1 MTTFQ
6 DPQPQSRRA
15 VRQSERGDAAEQP
28 AQPSFGQ
35 QPPASPQHFAQPESS
50 RDMWDTTARR
60 AAQLPPAASRPENP
74 ASSGRRSAA
83 PSVPL
88 AEPLTYSTQSKTPA
102 PSYDAQT
109 FRTRADTST
118 TSEQFKVRDFSP
130 EGRRSAQAP
139 DRSWGAP
146 TPAVPSTD
154 LDYHT
159 EAREADAPSAPIA
172 EVPLFSAPEPTSAG
186 PTSAEPTSLEPTSA
200 EATSEESTS
209 AEPTLEASAEPTPTV
224 AFALPDSNEP
234 AAAESIQP
242 DELPSEPELQPEP
255 EAQPQAEAV
264 VPAPVEQVR
273 PVERTVTRRQL
284 RAMQQ
289 AEEASLN
296 SQVPELVP
304 PPAPYSAPISSVPAA
319 ENPTPP
325 VVRSEAP
332 QVVES
337 SPFEALFRRT
347 PATETAAAVPIDFP
361 PVPRSA
367 SEPVV
372 APATSQVEA
381 AENADTR
388 ASDLAQAIS
397 EFDSLTASQQALANQ
412 PRSAEPGTWTPP
424 TGHWSTQADQ
434 DDDFADN
441 AVNRRIGSGHT
452 ATNALVLPSIPLGAD
467 IRGPLTGTGEIVL
480 TGSIDLPQ
488 TLASTGQSDRFDSG
502 IDDLFDLSD
511 AEITSTDSSPVRAIR
526 AVSTHNSGHGVTHT
540 QKPKGTKALTV
551 LLIAA
556 SSMAVVVAGL
566 LVAAFAFNVF

>member
-15 VRQSERGDAAEQP
+15 VRQSERGEAAEQP

-35 QPPASPQHFAQPESS
+35 QPPAAPQHFAQPESS

-60 AAQLPPAASRPENP
+60 AAQLPPASTRPEGAGN
-74 ASSGRRSAA
+74 SGRRSATPA
-83 PSVPL
+83 VPL

-130 EGRRSAQAP
+130 EGRRSAHTP
-139 DRSWGAP
+139 DRSWSSPTP
-146 TPAVPSTD
+146 TPADPSSD

-159 EAREADAPSAPIA
+159 EARESEAAEAPVAETPVAEALVA
-172 EVPLFSAPEPTSAG
+172 EVPVAEVPVFSEPA
-186 PTSAEPTSLEPTSA
+186 
-200 EATSEESTS
+200 
-209 AEPTLEASAEPTPTV
+209 PTV
-224 AFALPDSNEP
+224 AFTLPESEEPAEADQPEQAEPEAAPESVIAVEEPVEP
-234 AAAESIQP
+234 AA
-242 DELPSEPELQPEP
+242 
-255 EAQPQAEAV
+255 
-264 VPAPVEQVR
+264 PAPAAVEQAR

-296 SQVPELVP
+296 SQVPELVQP
-304 PPAPYSAPISSVPAA
+304 PMQPSVPITSLPPVGNIVTPAVPAA
-319 ENPTPP
+319 APP
-325 VVRSEAP
+325 
-332 QVVES
+332 VVES

-347 PATETAAAVPIDFP
+347 PATDAAPPAPIDFP
-361 PVPRSA
+361 PAPRGASVPV
-367 SEPVV
+367 EPVV
-372 APATSQVEA
+372 VAPTSDPVPDE
-381 AENADTR
+381 T
-388 ASDLAQAIS
+388 LAKAIS
-397 EFDSLTASQQALANQ
+397 EFDNLTTSQQASSDQA
-412 PRSAEPGTWTPP
+412 RSTEPGTWTPP
-424 TGHWSTQADQ
+424 AGHWSTQADL